1 MNNLPGQGGRRLVVI
16 SDYQEGHFRD
26 VALPSPVDFQA
37 KWLERGIGR
46 PRSSIKISET
56 FEVEGSYMERLPLAC
71 LRSGLVDS
79 AEIWTHS
86 REAEPVWIDP
96 DTGPLRRKAF
106 RMNGS
111 AAPFA
116 SNDML
121 GHIAAF
127 GAPDI
132 LCIWGLGVDEEI
144 MRACGDS
151 FKIYNSIDAPALRIP
166 PDVGRHFDLVLT
178 GADWQSMEVQ
188 RVHPGLAT
196 LVLPLGPEF
205 ASETMFRPL
214 GLEKIYDV
222 IYVAAAQPYKC
233 HEVLFEA
240 LAKIPVPLKA
250 LCICGYGEMV
260 DAFKSRTAELGVDVA
275 FIGPPGVGYE
285 DVNRYMNQSKIGV
298 VCGVNDG
305 APAILTEYMLAGI
318 PVLANRKLAC
328 GLQYITSD
336 TGMAVDGAQF
346 DLGIVEMLSR
356 LETFSPRKTV
366 CENWLWPSSM
376 EKLIR
381 AIQST
386 ARGHLIFPNEEL

>member
-1 MNNLPGQGGRRLVVI
+1 MDKFPGRGERRLVVI
-16 SDYQEGHFRD
+16 SDYQEGHFQD
-26 VALPSPVDFQA
+26 VTLPSPVDFQA
-37 KWLERGIGR
+37 RWVERGIGR
-46 PRSSIKISET
+46 RRLGVDLNEK
-56 FEVEGSYMERLPLAC
+56 FDVAGSYIERLPLAC

-86 REAEPVWIDP
+86 RDAEPVSVDEDI
-96 DTGPLRRKAF
+96 GLLRRKAF
-106 RMNGS
+106 RLNGP

-121 GHIAAF
+121 GYVAAF

-132 LCIWGLGVDEEI
+132 LCVWGLGVDEEI
-144 MRACGDS
+144 MRACSDS

-166 PDVGRHFDLVLT
+166 PDVSRHFDLVLT
-178 GADWQSMEVQ
+178 GADWQSKEVQ
-188 RVHPGLAT
+188 RIHPGMAT

-205 ASETMFRPL
+205 ASDTMFRPL

-240 LAKIPVPLKA
+240 LAKIPVPLRA

-260 DAFKSRTAELGVDVA
+260 DAFKSRTAELGVDVE

-285 DVNRYMNQSKIGV
+285 EVNRYMNQSKIGV

-318 PVLANRKLAC
+318 PVLANEKLAC
-328 GLQYITSD
+328 GLQYITGD
-336 TGMAVDGAQF
+336 TGLAVHGAQF
-346 DLGIVEMLSR
+346 DQGILEMMGR
-356 LETFSPRKTV
+356 LDTFSPRKTV

-376 EKLIR
+376 AKLVS

-386 ARGHLIFPNEEL
+386 ARGQLIFPNEEL